1 MATKEAGK
9 ALADALAANSVL
21 KELNVANN
29 LDGASSTNIKTNGP
43 AFAQELANGVSANGA
58 LTSLN
63 ISDNSLGGY
72 LFEDDEWIADMTGV
86 KALAAAIPE
95 CK

>member
-1 MATKEAGK
+1 MVLTLNISNNTMATKEAGK

-29 LDGASSTNIKTNGP
+29 LDGKGFFGTKTDGS

-58 LTSLN
+58 L
-63 ISDNSLGGY
+63 
-72 LFEDDEWIADMTGV
+72 V
-86 KALAAAIPE
+86 KLIMSKIENWQNP
-95 CK
+95 CWLC